1 MGWVD
6 PTNWAEL
13 SPRKIG
19 PISTKKG
26 FGPISAQHIFLSLLG
41 RARPKV
47 HCMNSGG
54 ELQLPES
61 IFRPK

>member
-26 FGPISAQHIFLSLLG
+26 FISFFLFWVGPD
-41 RARPKV
+41 PKF
-47 HCMNSGG
+47 
-54 ELQLPES
+54 
-61 IFRPK
+61 IA